1 MGSGTLGALE
11 RQLGHWSAGG
21 GALYQKLASGFMRLI
36 REGILQP
43 GARLPSERR
52 LADALTLSRTT
63 VVAAYD
69 LLLEAGWI
77 ERRAGSGTR
86 VSGTSPVVLAA
97 RAAARAT
104 ALVSSPLLDMLGHD
118 DHGLVD
124 FALGAPLPL
133 TDLSLAHLEL
143 SREEYAEHVGDVRYH
158 PLGLPALRDAIAA
171 RYTSS
176 GLETGAE
183 QVLITTGA
191 QQAINLCALAYLQ
204 RGDTVLVED
213 PTYFGALDAFRLAG
227 ARFASV
233 PVGPRGADPALL
245 RARIVA
251 SAPRLVY
258 LSPTLQNPTGTVMPA
273 AARERVAALALETGV
288 PIVEDATLAEL
299 AFDGAVPKPLA
310 AGAPDA
316 PIVTIGSLSKVAWPG
331 LRIGWIRGP
340 ASLMPT
346 LARVKSVMDLGSP
359 ALTQAVAVRLLAQID
374 RIRALRHE
382 QLRPRRDALVRLLR
396 RALPGWTFTV
406 PAGGLFLWVEL
417 PAGDAQEFAQVALR
431 RGVVIVPGT
440 VLSHE
445 RRYERFM
452 RLPFLAEPA
461 VLAAGVERL
470 RAAWTDYSAAGARR
484 TAPAA
489 VAMV

>member
-1 MGSGTLGALE
+1 
-11 RQLGHWSAGG
+11 
-21 GALYQKLASGFMRLI
+21 
-36 REGILQP
+36 
-43 GARLPSERR
+43 
-52 LADALTLSRTT
+52 
-63 VVAAYD
+63 
-69 LLLEAGWI
+69 
-77 ERRAGSGTR
+77 
-86 VSGTSPVVLAA
+86 
-97 RAAARAT
+97 
-104 ALVSSPLLDMLGHD
+104 
-118 DHGLVD
+118 
-124 FALGAPLPL
+124 
-133 TDLSLAHLEL
+133 
-143 SREEYAEHVGDVRYH
+143 VG
-158 PLGLPALRDAIAA
+158 
-171 RYTSS
+171 
-176 GLETGAE
+176 
-183 QVLITTGA
+183 Q
-191 QQAINLCALAYLQ
+191 
-204 RGDTVLVED
+204 
-213 PTYFGALDAFRLAG
+213 
-227 ARFASV
+227 
-233 PVGPRGADPALL
+233 RGADPALL

-299 AFDGAVPKPLA
+299 AFDGSVPKPLA
-310 AGAPDA
+310 ACAPEA

-359 ALTQAVAVRLLAQID
+359 ALTQAVALRLLSHID
-374 RIRALRHE
+374 RIRTLRCE

-396 RALPGWTFTV
+396 RALPDWTFTV

-445 RRYERFM
+445 GRYERFL

-470 RAAWTDYSAAGARR
+470 RAAWKDYSASGARR
-484 TAPAA
+484 TATVA

>member
-1 MGSGTLGALE
+1 MKSGALGGLQ
-11 RQLGHWSAGG
+11 RQLGHWSAGH

-36 REGILQP
+36 REGLLQP

-52 LADALTLSRTT
+52 LAEALTLSRTT

-69 LLLEAGWI
+69 LLLEAGWV
-77 ERRAGSGTR
+77 ERRPGSGTR

-104 ALVSSPLLDMLGHD
+104 ALMASPLFDMLSHD

-133 TDLSLAHLEL
+133 TGLELDRLEL
-143 SREEYAEHVGDVRYH
+143 SREEYAAHVGEVRYH
-158 PLGLPALRDAIAA
+158 PLGLPALRDAIAL
-171 RYTSS
+171 RYTSG

-183 QVLITTGA
+183 QVLVTTGA

-233 PVGPRGADPALL
+233 PIGPRGADPALL

-251 SAPRLVY
+251 SAPRLLY
-258 LSPTLQNPTGTVMPA
+258 LSPTLQNPTGTVVPS
-273 AARERVAALALETGV
+273 AARQRIAALALETGV

-299 AFDGAVPKPLA
+299 AFDGGVPKPLA
-310 AGAPDA
+310 AYAPEA

-340 ASLMPT
+340 ASLMPA
-346 LARVKSVMDLGSP
+346 LARVKSVMDLGAP
-359 ALTQAVAVRLLAQID
+359 ALTQAVAVRLLAHID
-374 RIRALRHE
+374 RVRILRCE

-396 RALPGWTFTV
+396 RALPEWTFTV

-440 VLSHE
+440 VLSPEGRHA
-445 RRYERFM
+445 RSM

-461 VLAAGVERL
+461 VLAAGVDRL
-470 RAAWTDYSAAGARR
+470 RAAWDEYSAAGARR
-484 TAPAA
+484 SAA
-489 VAMV
+489 AAIAMV

>member
-1 MGSGTLGALE
+1 MRSITLGVLE
-11 RQLGHWSAGG
+11 RQLGRWSAGR
-21 GALYQKLASGFMRLI
+21 GALYEKLAAGFIRLV
-36 REGILQP
+36 REGVLPP

-52 LADALTLSRTT
+52 LAEALALSRTT
-63 VVAAYD
+63 VVATYD
-69 LLLEAGWI
+69 RLLEGGWI

-86 VSGTSPVVLAA
+86 VAATSPVVLAA

-104 ALVSSPLLDMLGHD
+104 ALVSSPLLDLLGHG

-124 FALGAPLPL
+124 FALGAPMPLPEL
-133 TDLSLAHLEL
+133 TADELEL
-143 SREEYAEHVGDVRYH
+143 SRGEFAAHAADSRYH
-158 PLGLPALRDAIAA
+158 PLGLPALREAIAA
-171 RYTSS
+171 NYTSS
-176 GLETGAE
+176 GLDTSAE
-183 QVLITTGA
+183 QVLVTIGA

-227 ARFASV
+227 ARFVSV

-245 RARIVA
+245 RARVVA

-258 LSPTLQNPTGTVMPA
+258 LSPTLQNPTGTIMPA
-273 AARERVAALALETGV
+273 AARDRVAALARETGV
-288 PIVEDATLAEL
+288 PVVEDTTLADL
-299 AFDGAVPKPLA
+299 AFDGAVPAPLA
-310 AGAPDA
+310 AHAPEA
-316 PIVTIGSLSKVAWPG
+316 PIITIGSLSKVAWPG
-331 LRIGWIRGP
+331 LRIGWMRVP
-340 ASLMPT
+340 PSLMPT

-359 ALTQAVAVRLLAQID
+359 ALTQAVAVRLLARAE
-374 RIRALRHE
+374 RIRTLRRD

-396 RALPGWTFTV
+396 RALPEWTFTV

-440 VLSHE
+440 VLSPDGRHE
-445 RRYERFM
+445 RFL

-470 RAAWTDYSAAGARR
+470 RAAWKDYGAAGAGRMA
-484 TAPAA
+484 TAA